1 VDTDALLNDILR
13 YAEEYQREQFVEA
26 ARDLAD
32 SVLLLHMALSGGYEL
47 PSAWRVGRGGG

>member
-1 VDTDALLNDILR
+1 VDTDALLSDILR

-32 SVLLLHMALSGGYEL
+32 SVQLLHLALSGGYEL
-47 PSAWRVGRGGG
+47 PSAWRVGRDGG